1 MKRIVVIFTF
11 LLAMIN
17 LSCQRHADR
26 ALNPLVEEWTTP
38 FGVPPFDEIK
48 LEHYG
53 PAFEEAMKQHEAEI
67 EAITANGEEPTF
79 ENTILAFDRSGLLLE
94 RVSLVFGMLSAAETN
109 AEMQQIEAEMMPLL
123 AAHSDRI
130 MLNEQLFDRIR
141 AVYEQRAKL
150 GLDAEQLRLVEETY

>member
-17 LSCQRHADR
+17 LSCQRDAKH

-53 PAFEEAMKQHEAEI
+53 PAFEQAMAQHEAEI
-67 EAITANGEEPTF
+67 E
-79 ENTILAFDRSGLLLE
+79 
-94 RVSLVFGMLSAAETN
+94 
-109 AEMQQIEAEMMPLL
+109 
-123 AAHSDRI
+123 
-130 MLNEQLFDRIR
+130 
-141 AVYEQRAKL
+141 
-150 GLDAEQLRLVEETY
+150 